1 MVQGAGGCGKSTLYK
16 ALAGANPGHVLCLA
30 STGIAAQNLMDDG
43 NLSASTIHSA
53 FGLKPVDMYWYRNA
67 DFERNEG
74 LLNAT
79 DMILI
84 DEMSMVNISLME
96 WIFSL
101 MADAREGR
109 HGRGIKL
116 VLFGDVLQLP
126 PILKPGHGLAGLMDD
141 LYGNKKYFFNASSFA
156 RLDPE
161 LFLLSKVYRQ
171 SDAGFSAALNSLRSS
186 VVPGESLDL
195 INSCVCT
202 REEFARKAGGF
213 FVTVVGTNREKDEIN
228 KLEEAKLEASGA
240 ECHRYTAE
248 ISGDVDKD
256 LLSRIPQ
263 EQTLYKGQHV
273 MCTANSDD
281 YRNGTMGLIVG
292 FTGGAVP
299 LPIIRKQDGT
309 ETQVL
314 FIDRTQPK
322 PIVGENGSIEY
333 EEAGSISQI
342 ACQPAYAVTI
352 HKTQGLTLDR
362 IYYKLG
368 SWIPPSGVY
377 VALSRCRTLGG
388 IGLSRPIRRS
398 DVTFDPEAMEFFRK
412 FLIPAA

>member
-141 LYGNKKYFFNASSFA
+141 LYGNKKYLCFVKNF
-156 RLDPE
+156 
-161 LFLLSKVYRQ
+161 
-171 SDAGFSAALNSLRSS
+171 
-186 VVPGESLDL
+186 
-195 INSCVCT
+195 CT
-202 REEFARKAGGF
+202 
-213 FVTVVGTNREKDEIN
+213 
-228 KLEEAKLEASGA
+228 
-240 ECHRYTAE
+240 
-248 ISGDVDKD
+248 
-256 LLSRIPQ
+256 
-263 EQTLYKGQHV
+263 
-273 MCTANSDD
+273 
-281 YRNGTMGLIVG
+281 
-292 FTGGAVP
+292 
-299 LPIIRKQDGT
+299 
-309 ETQVL
+309 
-314 FIDRTQPK
+314 
-322 PIVGENGSIEY
+322 
-333 EEAGSISQI
+333 
-342 ACQPAYAVTI
+342 
-352 HKTQGLTLDR
+352 
-362 IYYKLG
+362 
-368 SWIPPSGVY
+368 
-377 VALSRCRTLGG
+377 
-388 IGLSRPIRRS
+388 
-398 DVTFDPEAMEFFRK
+398 
-412 FLIPAA
+412 